1 MIKHDRPADLTA
13 LQAISN
19 AQKLAFSPIAFQA
32 SVALLRLGVLEAVA
46 AAGEPGANAAQI
58 ADSLRLSEYGV
69 RVLLDMGLSV
79 GLVWLRDDRYVLD
92 KTGHFLLND
101 EMTRINMSFVAD
113 VCYEAMGS
121 LQESVERGTPRGL
134 ARFGNWPTIY
144 PALSVLPEP
153 ARTSWFRFDHFYSQR
168 AQQPALDLVLAT
180 RPRRVLDVGGNAGL
194 WSLACVERDSAV
206 RVTLVD
212 LPEQIATA
220 RRNVA
225 ASPHADRIAYHEMDL
240 LDPAAALPA
249 GADAVWMSQLLDC
262 FAEDQ
267 VVHVLESAAK
277 ALAAGGS
284 IFVLELLC
292 DRQKYDAAA
301 YSLNATSLYFTC
313 LANGVS
319 RMYRSGDLLGLIRR
333 AGLRVQAEHDNIGLG
348 HTLVQCVRP

>member
-46 AAGEPGANAAQI
+46 AAGERGASAAQI
-58 ADSLRLSEYGV
+58 ADSLQLREYGV
-69 RVLLDMGLSV
+69 SVLLDMGLSV
-79 GLVWLRDDRYVLD
+79 GLVWLREDRYVLD

-101 EMTRINMSFVAD
+101 EMTRINLNFVAD

-121 LQESVERGTPRGL
+121 LQESIERGAPRGL
-134 ARFGNWPTIY
+134 ARFGDWPTIY

-153 ARTSWFRFDHFYSQR
+153 ARTSWFRFDHFYSLR

-194 WSLACVERDSAV
+194 WSLACVERDHGV
-206 RVTLVD
+206 RVTIVD

-225 ASPHADRIAYHEMDL
+225 ASPHADRIEYHAMDL
-240 LDPAAALPA
+240 LDAAATLPA
-249 GADAVWMSQLLDC
+249 GADTIWMSQLLDC
-262 FAEDQ
+262 FAEEQ
-267 VVHVLESAAK
+267 VVRVLESAA
-277 ALAAGGS
+277 AGLAAGGS

-319 RMYRSGDLLGLIRR
+319 RMYRSVDLLRLIRK
-333 AGLRVQAEHDNIGLG
+333 AGLRMQAEHDNIGLG